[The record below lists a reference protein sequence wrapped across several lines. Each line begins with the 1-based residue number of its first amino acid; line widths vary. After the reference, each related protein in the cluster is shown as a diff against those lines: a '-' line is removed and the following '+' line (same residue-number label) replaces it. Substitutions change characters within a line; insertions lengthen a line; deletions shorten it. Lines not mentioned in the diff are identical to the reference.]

1 MGTAKQAARTAKDST
16 AFRRIARA
24 GFVVLGIVHIVLGSI
39 AISVAT
45 GGGGDADQ
53 DGAMEKIR
61 ETPIGGLVLASIAAG
76 LLALAVWQIV
86 SALLIVAPGEAKKW
100 GQRAKAVGIAVAYLA
115 VAVLAVVFAVGGH
128 VESESTSRTLS
139 ARVLAAPGGVA
150 LLVVVGLAVV
160 AVGGGFVVGAF
171 SRAFEKTMDLPTGD
185 GRAGIGRAGIVV
197 LGSVGYFA
205 KGVAIAVTGL
215 LFVVAA
221 VTQDPEKAAGLD
233 AGLHSL
239 LSLPWGGVALWA
251 VAVGLIVYGVFCIA
265 RSRYARM

>member
-1 MGTAKQAARTAKDST
+1 MGTAKQAARRAKDST

-24 GFVVLGIVHIVLGSI
+24 GFVVLGIVHIVLGSV

-139 ARVLAAPGGVA
+139 ARVLAAPGGVL
-150 LLVVVGLAVV
+150 LLVIVGLAVI

-171 SRAFEKTMDLPTGD
+171 SRAFEKTMDLPNGP
-185 GRAGIGRAGIVV
+185 GRAGLVA
-197 LGSVGYFA
+197 LGSVGYLA
-205 KGVAIAVTGL
+205 KGVAIVVTGM

-233 AGLHSL
+233 AGLRSL
-239 LSLPWGGVALWA
+239 LSLPWGELVLWA